1 MSEVEDPGTESLP
14 LDLPLPRVGN
24 TIAGYRLEKELG
36 RGGTAIVFRATR
48 LRDGHICAFKMLQ
61 TRFWASGRL
70 HRRLLR
76 ESRIL
81 GELSHPNVVRI
92 LDAGGPPQTPPFLVT
107 ELVAGPSLATIIKQN
122 APVPPQRAA
131 EILLG
136 IARGLGAAHNV
147 GIVHRDL
154 KPSNVILTHSG
165 EREVVKLF
173 DFGLA
178 TAHEEEVHGTRFTT
192 AKDFL
197 GTPAYM
203 SPEQI
208 RDPSQVGPAADLYA
222 LGMIAHELYLGH
234 RPTNRPRK
242 VAALLDADL
251 SVPPLPGT
259 GPLPRLIEGLLAV
272 RPEDRPKDAAAVA
285 ARLEALVPV
294 LPPEPDPELEPSV
307 VSRVIQRLELPEPI
321 WTRVSQLLIRHEGPA
336 PASRMFLAFGLMG
349 AFLFL
354 GAALYLRS
362 ARPTPIAI
370 DNQGPRGER
379 TSPASVPD
387 PTPEPVVSP
396 SASPR
401 PEVTPVTIPEPVAIP
416 EAHPPP
422 PRAPVKEPPSPKAAP
437 PAIDPL
443 PGALAARGLRKSDL
457 PALGIPEELLER
469 YEAGGG
475 ATEVLAALSRAK
487 IGPAV
492 VRGRLQVVLTRLER
506 LAGSEDFDR
515 LEARYF
521 ELRASLTADADE
533 ARCRQLMQDIE
544 RLDAELRDGGAK

>member
-1 MSEVEDPGTESLP
+1 MGEAEDPGSDSLP

-48 LRDGHICAFKMLQ
+48 LRDGHTCAFKMLQ

-107 ELVAGPSLATIIKQN
+107 ELVAGPSLATIIKQT

-136 IARGLGAAHNV
+136 IARGLSAVHQL

-208 RDPSQVGPAADLYA
+208 RDPSQVGPATDLYA

-234 RPTNRPRK
+234 RPSSRPRK
-242 VAALLDADL
+242 IADLVDADL
-251 SVPPLPGT
+251 SVPPLPGI

-272 RPEDRPKDAAAVA
+272 RPEDRPQDAAAVA
-285 ARLEALVPV
+285 ARLEEMVPA

-307 VSRVIQRLELPEPI
+307 VSRAIQRLELPEPV
-321 WTRVSQLLIRHEGPA
+321 WTRISQLLIRHEGPA
-336 PASRMFLAFGLMG
+336 PISRMFLAFGLVG

-362 ARPTPIAI
+362 TRGPTPIVI
-370 DNQGPRGER
+370 DNQGAEAQAP
-379 TSPASVPD
+379 PVVP
-387 PTPEPVVSP
+387 PPPLEPVVIP

-401 PEVTPVTIPEPVAIP
+401 PAATPVPQP
-416 EAHPPP
+416 EAPAPP
-422 PRAPVKEPPSPKAAP
+422 PRTNNNKEAP
-437 PAIDPL
+437 PAKASVASVDPV
-443 PGALAARGLRKSDL
+443 PAALAARGLRKSDL
-457 PALGIPEELLER
+457 PALGVSAEVLARYESGGGSTELLE
-469 YEAGGG
+469 
-475 ATEVLAALSRAK
+475 ALRRAK
-487 IGPAV
+487 VGPAV
-492 VRGRLQVVLTRLER
+492 VRGRLQVVLTSLER
-506 LAGSEDFDR
+506 ISGSADFDR

-533 ARCRQLMQDIE
+533 AECRRLIQEVE
-544 RLDAELRDGGAK
+544 RLERELRDQGAK